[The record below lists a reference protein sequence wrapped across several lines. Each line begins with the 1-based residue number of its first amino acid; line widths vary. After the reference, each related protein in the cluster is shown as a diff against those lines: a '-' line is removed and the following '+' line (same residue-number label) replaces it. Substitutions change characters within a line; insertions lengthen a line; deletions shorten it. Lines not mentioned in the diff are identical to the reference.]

1 MHRCRLIALLLM
13 CLTTAAVAA
22 AMSPGELIEAGVTR
36 LTKQMLTQRTM
47 LESDT
52 EKLYALVD
60 RELGPHLAVRKIA
73 RLVVGRH
80 WQKATQ
86 AQQEEFTASFRR
98 LLIKTYA
105 ASIFEHI
112 SEAKVEFKPFS
123 LKKDAR
129 TAIVR
134 TLIRFDDG
142 SRLPVD
148 YKLLRGGD
156 GQWLIYDV
164 LISRLS
170 LVINFAT
177 VTVGLS
183 NPMDLTRCLSCF
195 GEFSGGDA
203 T

>member
-1 MHRCRLIALLLM
+1 M
-13 CLTTAAVAA
+13 CLTTAAVATS
-22 AMSPGELIEAGVTR
+22 MSPGELIEAGVTR

-148 YKLLRGGD
+148 YKLLRVGD

-170 LVINFAT
+170 LVINFRNSYGRI
-177 VTVGLS
+177 VESDG
-183 NPMDLTRCLSCF
+183 F
-195 GEFSGGDA
+195 DA
-203 T
+203 LLELLR

>member
-1 MHRCRLIALLLM
+1 MHRWRLIALLLM
-13 CLTTAAVAA
+13 CFTTAAVATS
-22 AMSPGELIEAGVTR
+22 MSPGELIEAGVTR
-36 LTKQMLTQRTM
+36 LTKQMLTHRTM

-73 RLVVGRH
+73 RLVIGRH

-112 SEAKVEFKPFS
+112 SEAKVEFKPVS

-170 LVINFAT
+170 LVINFRNSY
-177 VTVGLS
+177 GRS
-183 NPMDLTRCLSCF
+183 
-195 GEFSGGDA
+195 GESGGFDA
-203 T
+203 RLEVLR

>member
-1 MHRCRLIALLLM
+1 MVLLLM
-13 CLTTAAVAA
+13 CFTTAVVATS
-22 AMSPGELIEAGVTR
+22 MSPGELIELGVTR
-36 LTKQMLTQRTM
+36 LTKQMLTQRAM
-47 LESDT
+47 LELDA

-80 WQKATQ
+80 WKKATQ
-86 AQQEEFTASFRR
+86 AQQEEFTVRFRR

-105 ASIFEHI
+105 ASIFEHVA
-112 SEAKVEFKPFS
+112 EAKIEFKPFS
-123 LKKDAR
+123 IKKHSR

-142 SRLPVD
+142 SKLPID
-148 YKLLRGGD
+148 YKLFLGSE

-170 LVINFAT
+170 LVINFRNSYGRI
-177 VTVGLS
+177 V
-183 NPMDLTRCLSCF
+183 
-195 GEFSGGDA
+195 ESGGFDA
-203 T
+203 LLELLR

>member
-1 MHRCRLIALLLM
+1 MMHRCRLIALLLM
-13 CLTTAAVAA
+13 CLTTAAVATS
-22 AMSPGELIEAGVTR
+22 MSPGELIEAGVTR

-47 LESDT
+47 LESDM

-170 LVINFAT
+170 LVINFRNSY
-177 VTVGLS
+177 GRILES
-183 NPMDLTRCLSCF
+183 DGF
-195 GEFSGGDA
+195 DA
-203 T
+203 LLELLR

>member
-13 CLTTAAVAA
+13 CFTTAAVATS
-22 AMSPGELIEAGVTR
+22 MSPGELIEAGVTR

-52 EKLYALVD
+52 EKLYVLVD

-73 RLVVGRH
+73 RLLVGRH

-112 SEAKVEFKPFS
+112 SEAQVEFKPFS

-148 YKLLRGGD
+148 YKLLRVGD

-170 LVINFAT
+170 LVINFRNSYGRI
-177 VTVGLS
+177 V
-183 NPMDLTRCLSCF
+183 
-195 GEFSGGDA
+195 ESGGFDA
-203 T
+203 LLELLR

>member
-1 MHRCRLIALLLM
+1 MPRCRLIALLLM
-13 CLTTAAVAA
+13 CLTTAAVATS
-22 AMSPGELIEAGVTR
+22 MSPGELIEAGVTR

-105 ASIFEHI
+105 VSIFEHI

-129 TAIVR
+129 PAIVR

-148 YKLLRGGD
+148 YKLLRVGD

-170 LVINFAT
+170 LVINFRNSYGRI
-177 VTVGLS
+177 V
-183 NPMDLTRCLSCF
+183 
-195 GEFSGGDA
+195 ESGGFDA
-203 T
+203 LLELLR

>member
-1 MHRCRLIALLLM
+1 M
-13 CLTTAAVAA
+13 CFTTAAVATS
-22 AMSPGELIEAGVTR
+22 MSPGELIELGVTR
-36 LTKQMLTQRTM
+36 LTKQMLTERAM
-47 LESDT
+47 LALDT

-60 RELGPHLAVRKIA
+60 QELGPHLAVKKIA

-80 WQKATQ
+80 WKKATQ
-86 AQQEEFTASFRR
+86 AQQEEFTVGFRR

-105 ASIFEHI
+105 ASIFEHV

-123 LKKDAR
+123 IKKHSR

-142 SRLPVD
+142 SKVPID
-148 YKLLRGGD
+148 YKLLLGSE

-170 LVINFAT
+170 LVINFRNSYGRI
-177 VTVGLS
+177 VK
-183 NPMDLTRCLSCF
+183 
-195 GEFSGGDA
+195 SGGFDA
-203 T
+203 LLELLR

>member
-1 MHRCRLIALLLM
+1 MIHRCRRMVLLLM
-13 CLTTAAVAA
+13 CFTTAVVATS
-22 AMSPGELIEAGVTR
+22 MSPGELIELGVTR
-36 LTKQMLTQRTM
+36 LTKQMLTQRAM
-47 LESDT
+47 LELDT

-86 AQQEEFTASFRR
+86 AQQEEFTVSFRR

-105 ASIFEHI
+105 ASIFEHV

-123 LKKDAR
+123 IKKHAR

-142 SRLPVD
+142 SKLPVD
-148 YKLLRGGD
+148 YKLFLGSE

-170 LVINFAT
+170 LVINFRNSYGRI
-177 VTVGLS
+177 V
-183 NPMDLTRCLSCF
+183 
-195 GEFSGGDA
+195 ESGGFDA
-203 T
+203 LLELLR